1 MMKAIGLAILLAGG
15 PAAAADLTVLSSGG
29 FTPAFRDLAP
39 EFTRRTGDV
48 THLELGASMGTTA
61 TAIPARL
68 ARGETADVLLMVGY
82 ALEQLIKDGRA
93 VPGSYTVIA
102 RSSIGMAVKAGA
114 PHPDISTEAALKQ
127 TLLAARSVAYSDSA
141 SGVYLESELF
151 PRLGIAEQMRG
162 KARSIKG
169 DPVGSVVA
177 NGEYELGF
185 QQLSELGAIG
195 GIETVG
201 PLPAGAQR
209 VTVYAAGMA
218 AGSKEPV
225 EALKLIAFLASP
237 AAAAAVLKTGLETP

>member
-1 MMKAIGLAILLAGG
+1 MPPVPWVVTTIAGRPG
-15 PAAAADLTVLSSGG
+15 PTGTATDGDLSSRPG
-29 FTPAFRDLAP
+29 FPSRFRGSD
-39 EFTRRTGDV
+39 
-48 THLELGASMGTTA
+48 GANDT
-61 TAIPARL
+61 
-68 ARGETADVLLMVGY
+68 
-82 ALEQLIKDGRA
+82 
-93 VPGSYTVIA
+93 
-102 RSSIGMAVKAGA
+102 
-114 PHPDISTEAALKQ
+114 
-127 TLLAARSVAYSDSA
+127 DSA
-141 SGVYLESELF
+141 SGVYLETELF
-151 PRLGIAEQMRG
+151 TRLGIAEQMRG

-185 QQLSELGAIG
+185 QQLSELGAIP
-195 GIETVG
+195 GIEIVG